1 MSIGPHFLKPALA
14 PLNFANVSLMGRL
27 ITSGLREL
35 AAENL
40 LKQLDAGIEA
50 AAAGAGVR
58 PADVS
63 RVVPLDRFQELAR
76 KLDAHQ
82 RLAVDAWE
90 GHPVESR
97 RTGDL
102 ANLTE
107 KKGLPVLSD
116 SLMRLAT
123 MANSNPELRMALY
136 EMSHIMRDWQAL
148 VLETGTKLD
157 DNRVLSDAFRKRAL
171 RRVFGGVAILALAGA
186 GLFVWQRNE
195 AARRRV
201 GAQIGAEDPCA
212 VLTIDTNDLAHA
224 LPEQQKSI
232 EGRKRECDTRREA
245 KAREEAE
252 RAKREASARE
262 CSAVADAVKAG
273 KAPPAASSVPPPLF
287 AFAERI
293 ATGKLEHDDLGPSD
307 PKFPCA
313 DTDGLVAIQA
323 AYGRAVV
330 RSQLWSAHEELSPR
344 ARAAI
349 ESNKDAI
356 PKDTKLAIAERA
368 EKLAVDALQDR
379 RPAKMA
385 EARRLCG
392 YKLMFGLGHKAFC
405 HAVSSN

>member
-35 AAENL
+35 AAQNL

-50 AAAGAGVR
+50 AAQGAGVR
-58 PADVS
+58 AADVS
-63 RVVPLDRFQELAR
+63 KVVPLERFVELAR

-82 RLAVDAWE
+82 RLAVDAWDD
-90 GHPVESR
+90 HPVESK

-107 KKGLPVLSD
+107 KKSLPVLSD

-123 MANSNPELRMALY
+123 MANANPELRMALY
-136 EMSHIMRDWQAL
+136 EMSHLMRDWQAL

-157 DNRVLSDAFRKRAL
+157 DDRILSDALRRRAL
-171 RRVFGGVAILALAGA
+171 RRAVGGLAVLAAVGV
-186 GLFVWQRNE
+186 GLYVWQQNE

-212 VLTIDTNDLAHA
+212 VFTIEASDLARA
-224 LPEQQKSI
+224 MPDQQKSI
-232 EGRKRECDTRREA
+232 EGRKRECETRREV

-252 RAKREASARE
+252 RAKKEADARE
-262 CSAVADAVKAG
+262 CASVADAVKAG
-273 KAPPAASSVPPPLF
+273 KAPPPASSVPPKLF

-293 ATGKLEHDDLGPSD
+293 ASGKLEHDDLGPSE

-313 DTDGLVAIQA
+313 DTDGLVAMKA
-323 AYGRAVV
+323 AFRRAVV
-330 RSQLWSAHEELSPR
+330 QSQHWASHEDLSPS
-344 ARAAI
+344 AKAAI
-349 ESNKDAI
+349 DANKDAI

-368 EKLAVDALQDR
+368 ERLAVEALQDR
-379 RPAKMA
+379 RPAKVA

-392 YKLMFGLGHKAFC
+392 YKRLFGLGHKAFC
-405 HAVSSN
+405 HAISSN